1 MRNAYRDELEAAQAR
16 ADALER
22 ENEALRAK
30 LSTPRTVT
38 RVVPEVSA
46 TTLRVV
52 SLFSAT
58 LGVMVVQLTAAGGVM
73 LLAAALVLFLFSVEA
88 R

>member
-22 ENEALRAK
+22 ENQALRAK
-30 LSTPRTVT
+30 LVAPATTT
-38 RVVPEVSA
+38 RAVREVSA

-58 LGVMVVQLTAAGGVM
+58 LGVMVVQLTAAGSVM
-73 LLAAALVLFLFSVEA
+73 LLAAAAVLFLFSVEA